1 MQKNADKD
9 TLNPIKKSDPFSSF
23 ELSARTCLY
32 PRFGN
37 SRVRKSAAKE
47 FKGVKTSMKSEDVL
61 DIYKKTGALLT
72 GHFLLSSGLHSKQ
85 YLQSA
90 LVLQHP
96 DIATRLCAALAEH
109 FKNSRV
115 GVVIAPA
122 LGGVFVSHE
131 TARALGVR
139 ALFAERVNGELTLR
153 RGFTIKPGERVL
165 VVEDVITTG
174 KSTKETI
181 EVVKKAGGTVIA
193 AASLIDRSGGAA
205 DLGVPYK
212 SLVTLTVPAYTA
224 ENCPLC
230 KAGSM
235 PIKPGSRGLK

>member
-1 MQKNADKD
+1 M
-9 TLNPIKKSDPFSSF
+9 
-23 ELSARTCLY
+23 
-32 PRFGN
+32 
-37 SRVRKSAAKE
+37 
-47 FKGVKTSMKSEDVL
+47 KTMTPEEVL

-72 GHFLLSSGLHSKQ
+72 GHFLLSSGLHSDQ

-90 LVLQHP
+90 LVLQQP
-96 DIATRLCAALAEH
+96 DIATKLCEALACN
-109 FKNSRV
+109 FRNF
-115 GVVIAPA
+115 GIQVVIAPA

-181 EVVKKAGGTVIA
+181 TVVKKAGGLVVA
-193 AASLIDRSGGAA
+193 AGSLVDRSGGRA
-205 DLGVPYK
+205 DIGVPYQ
-212 SLVTLTVPAYTA
+212 SLVTLTVPVYTA
-224 ENCPLC
+224 EACPMC

>member
-1 MQKNADKD
+1 M
-9 TLNPIKKSDPFSSF
+9 TSDQI
-23 ELSARTCLY
+23 
-32 PRFGN
+32 
-37 SRVRKSAAKE
+37 
-47 FKGVKTSMKSEDVL
+47 L

-72 GHFLLSSGLHSKQ
+72 GHFLLSSGLHSEQ

-96 DIATRLCAALAEH
+96 ETATRLCGALAEH
-109 FKNSRV
+109 FKNSRIE
-115 GVVIAPA
+115 VVIAPA

-181 EVVKKAGGTVIA
+181 EVVKKTGGVVIA
-193 AASLIDRSGGAA
+193 AGSLVDRSGGKA
-205 DLGVPYK
+205 DIGVPYK
-212 SLVTLTVPAYTA
+212 SLVTLSVPTYAP
-224 ENCPLC
+224 ESCPLC
-230 KAGSM
+230 KAGST

>member
-1 MQKNADKD
+1 M
-9 TLNPIKKSDPFSSF
+9 
-23 ELSARTCLY
+23 
-32 PRFGN
+32 
-37 SRVRKSAAKE
+37 
-47 FKGVKTSMKSEDVL
+47 KGLIMTSEQIL
-61 DIYKKTGALLT
+61 DIYRKTGALLT
-72 GHFLLSSGLHSKQ
+72 GHFLLSSGLHSEQ

-90 LVLQHP
+90 LVLQEP
-96 DIATRLCAALAEH
+96 DVATRLCAALAEH
-109 FKNSRV
+109 FKAERIEA
-115 GVVIAPA
+115 VIAPA

-181 EVVKKAGGTVIA
+181 RVVQQAGGVVVA
-193 AASLIDRSGGAA
+193 AASLVDRSGGKA

-212 SLVTLTVPAYTA
+212 SLMTLNVPTYAA
-224 ENCPLC
+224 EACPLC
-230 KAGSM
+230 KAGSS
-235 PIKPGSRGLK
+235 PVKPGSRGLK

>member
-1 MQKNADKD
+1 M
-9 TLNPIKKSDPFSSF
+9 
-23 ELSARTCLY
+23 E
-32 PRFGN
+32 
-37 SRVRKSAAKE
+37 
-47 FKGVKTSMKSEDVL
+47 
-61 DIYKKTGALLT
+61 IYRKTGALLT
-72 GHFLLSSGLHSKQ
+72 GHFMLSSGLHSDR

-90 LVLQHP
+90 LVLQQP
-96 DIATRLCAALAEH
+96 DIATKLCAALAGNFRSLKIE
-109 FKNSRV
+109 
-115 GVVIAPA
+115 VVIAPA

-153 RGFTIKPGERVL
+153 RGFAIKPGERVL

-181 EVVKKAGGTVIA
+181 EVVRMAGGIVVA
-193 AASLIDRSGGAA
+193 AGSLIDRSGGKA

-212 SLVTLTVPAYTA
+212 SLVTLDVPTYTP
-224 ENCPLC
+224 ETCPLC
-230 KAGSM
+230 KAGST